1 MVVAAV
7 LYLLL
12 LGLVSVNVVQA
23 FNWPILVS
31 AVPIILAIIVVGGI
45 YTWRNTRRALLL
57 TLGYLGMVALT
68 VVAFTF
74 TLPAYE
80 IIFSGESGAW
90 TSRLT
95 PLFFGAIALY
105 VAGLWIEATTNRQSD
120 ALEWLAK
127 FLGGPSL
134 YLTMVTSLILCS
146 GTLLALEWL
155 EGVAEVTASVTQRFL
170 NRGIIPPVTIFI
182 FFWGVL
188 LLLSKWWNSF
198 YVRLSMNRWEKDSAT
213 NFADTN
219 LDRVRNVA
227 SDAETLEQQLQFL
240 WRRHDE
246 SYLVPR
252 FISFATPVLGF
263 IGTVLGIS
271 LAADGIRGIISS
283 ESGLSGLSS
292 ELGSAIS
299 PLGIAFDTTLI
310 ALSLSIGLALLLA
323 LVQRG
328 EERTL
333 SQLERQLRDNVS
345 VY

>member
-1 MVVAAV
+1 MVVAAI

-12 LGLVSVNVVQA
+12 LSLVSVNVIQA
-23 FNWPILVS
+23 FNWSI
-31 AVPIILAIIVVGGI
+31 AFAAIPIIIAIIFVGAM
-45 YTWRNTRRALLL
+45 YTWRHTRRILLL
-57 TLGYLGMVALT
+57 SLGYAGMVGLSAVAL
-68 VVAFTF
+68 TF
-74 TLPAYE
+74 TLPAFEVVFY
-80 IIFSGESGAW
+80 GESGSW
-90 TSRLT
+90 TSRLV
-95 PLFFGAIALY
+95 PLFVVAIALY
-105 VAGLWIEATTNRQSD
+105 VSGLWIEAASMRQSD

-127 FLGGPSL
+127 FLGGPNL
-134 YLTMVTSLILCS
+134 YLTMVTALILCA

-155 EGVAEVTASVTQRFL
+155 EGTAEAAAGITQRFL
-170 NRGIIPPVTIFI
+170 ARGIIPPLTVFI

-188 LLLSKWWNSF
+188 MLLSKWWNAF
-198 YVRLSMNRWEKDSAT
+198 YLRLSMNRWENDAVAST
-213 NFADTN
+213 NSN

-227 SDAETLEQQLQFL
+227 RNPDTLENQLQFL

-252 FISFATPVLGF
+252 YISFATPVLGF

-292 ELGSAIS
+292 ELGAAIS

-310 ALSLSIGLALLLA
+310 ALSLSIALALLLA

-333 SQLERQLRDNVS
+333 STLERYLRDNVR

>member
-1 MVVAAV
+1 MVIAAI
-7 LYLLL
+7 LYFLLL
-12 LGLVSVNVVQA
+12 SLVSINVIQA
-23 FNWPILVS
+23 LNWPLAFAAI
-31 AVPIILAIIVVGGI
+31 PIILTIVAVGGI
-45 YTWRNTRRALLL
+45 YAWRNTRRVLLV
-57 TLGYLGMVALT
+57 TLGYAGMIGLTAVALT
-68 VVAFTF
+68 FAVPAF
-74 TLPAYE
+74 E
-80 IIFSGESGAW
+80 IIFMGESGSW
-90 TSRLT
+90 TSRLA
-95 PLFFGAIALY
+95 PLFVVAIALY
-105 VAGLWIEATTNRQSD
+105 VTGLWIEAASMRQTD

-134 YLTMVTSLILCS
+134 YLTMVTSLILCA
-146 GTLLALEWL
+146 GTLLAMEWL
-155 EGVAEVTASVTQRFL
+155 ESVAEPTAAVTQRFL
-170 NRGIIPPVTIFI
+170 SRGIIPPVTVFI

-198 YVRLSMNRWEKDSAT
+198 YLRLSMNRWDNDDGTVANS
-213 NFADTN
+213 N

-227 SDAETLEQQLQFL
+227 RNADTLESQLQFL

-252 FISFATPVLGF
+252 YISFATPVLGF

-292 ELGSAIS
+292 ELGAAIS

-310 ALSLSIGLALLLA
+310 ALSLSIALALLLA

-333 SQLERQLRDNVS
+333 TTLERHLRENVR